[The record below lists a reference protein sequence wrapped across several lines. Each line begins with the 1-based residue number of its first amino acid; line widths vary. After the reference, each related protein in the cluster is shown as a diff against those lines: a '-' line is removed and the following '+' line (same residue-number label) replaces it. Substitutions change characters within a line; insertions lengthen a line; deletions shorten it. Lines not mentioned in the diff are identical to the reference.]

1 MTAMTIKT
9 DDGKTGGGETGGG
22 LSLTIPA
29 LLQAHMAER
38 PDKVLF
44 ANEHVELTYSEAEA
58 RSRTLAK
65 GLLAAGAGKGTHIG
79 LLLPTG
85 PEFIVSLLAISR
97 IGAVALPFS
106 TLSTPPELRQ
116 LLTQSDTAFLIAA
129 GEFRNRRHDEAL
141 REAFPDVDLSRP
153 QPWHLS
159 GAPWLRRIWFVGTGG
174 EERHPD
180 CSIETLGTLGAEIDD
195 ALLKAAEASVR
206 PADRFAIIHTS
217 GSTST
222 PKGVIHQHGTLLR
235 HLANINAIRSLTDAD
250 VLFAT
255 SPWFWIA
262 GFAFGLVGV
271 FAAGGR
277 IVCSNSQ
284 DAGTVLDLIEA
295 QRPTTTNGYY
305 PNVNW
310 LAQAPEFAG
319 RDFSWLRR
327 GNLWPILAKDAQPS
341 DPSWRH
347 DIYGMSEAGG
357 AVSLDA
363 DEGNLPEHLR
373 GAAGRICPGF
383 EARVVDP
390 DTGEDRAPGEIG
402 ELWLRGSLMMEG
414 YYGKPR
420 AEVFAPDG
428 WWHSSDAVAIDAE
441 GYVFLKGRLGNMI
454 KTAGAN
460 VAPREVEA
468 VLGEL
473 TGGKLCIV
481 LGIPDKERG
490 EAVVGVIVTEN
501 VGEYDEA
508 ALRSA
513 MKRLLSSY
521 KIPRRILQIRQADI
535 PTLSS
540 GKIDMPRMK
549 QWVEQTCTA
558 TKS

>member
-1 MTAMTIKT
+1 
-9 DDGKTGGGETGGG
+9 
-22 LSLTIPA
+22 
-29 LLQAHMAER
+29 
-38 PDKVLF
+38 
-44 ANEHVELTYSEAEA
+44 
-58 RSRTLAK
+58 
-65 GLLAAGAGKGTHIG
+65 
-79 LLLPTG
+79 
-85 PEFIVSLLAISR
+85 
-97 IGAVALPFS
+97 
-106 TLSTPPELRQ
+106 
-116 LLTQSDTAFLIAA
+116 
-129 GEFRNRRHDEAL
+129 
-141 REAFPDVDLSRP
+141 
-153 QPWHLS
+153 
-159 GAPWLRRIWFVGTGG
+159 
-174 EERHPD
+174 
-180 CSIETLGTLGAEIDD
+180 
-195 ALLKAAEASVR
+195 
-206 PADRFAIIHTS
+206 
-217 GSTST
+217 
-222 PKGVIHQHGTLLR
+222 
-235 HLANINAIRSLTDAD
+235 
-250 VLFAT
+250 
-255 SPWFWIA
+255 
-262 GFAFGLVGV
+262 
-271 FAAGGR
+271 
-277 IVCSNSQ
+277 
-284 DAGTVLDLIEA
+284 
-295 QRPTTTNGYY
+295 
-305 PNVNW
+305 
-310 LAQAPEFAG
+310 
-319 RDFSWLRR
+319 
-327 GNLWPILAKDAQPS
+327 
-341 DPSWRH
+341 
-347 DIYGMSEAGG
+347 MSEAGG

-363 DEGNLPEHLR
+363 DEGDLPEHLR

-390 DTGEDRAPGEIG
+390 DTEEDRAPGEIG
-402 ELWLRGSLMMEG
+402 ELWLRGPLMMEG

-540 GKIDMPRMK
+540 GKIDMPCMK